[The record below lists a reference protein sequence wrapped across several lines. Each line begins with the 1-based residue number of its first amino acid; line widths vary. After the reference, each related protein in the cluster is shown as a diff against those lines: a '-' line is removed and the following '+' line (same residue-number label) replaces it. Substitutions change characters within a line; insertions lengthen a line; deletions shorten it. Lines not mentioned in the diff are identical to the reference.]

1 MFEGPLKAKSEA
13 EKCAYLMIWLGNKGR
28 EVYGTW
34 TLTDDE
40 QKSLET
46 LFKKFEDYVKPKS
59 NKVFNRYKFLCK
71 KQGDVEAC
79 EQFITELKVLVKDC
93 GYADAD
99 EMVRDKIVFG
109 TKHPKVREKLIG
121 QGSDLTLEKA
131 VDIARTYEIEQ
142 KHLKTMNTG
151 EDPNVNII
159 KRKGPNIKHQNSQLN
174 SRPRVINT
182 HDKQKYER
190 QGARPKTVRVCQ
202 RCGGKCTN
210 KQKCPA
216 IGKVCNKCNKP
227 NHFAVM
233 CRASIS
239 FKRNKQINEIDTDS
253 DIDFDELYVGTLNMN
268 NNDSDSFIE
277 YLNIGNQN
285 VCFQLDT
292 GAKCNV
298 LAKSDF
304 EKLKIKYP
312 LKKAESRL
320 KSFSG
325 HTINSDGIIS
335 LPVTV
340 KDTPVD
346 MEFYVVDTK
355 SLSVIGAET
364 CEKVGLIKRIY
375 GIESNYS
382 DLYQGL
388 GCLPGT
394 HSIKIDK
401 SVTPKVH
408 PPRKVPIALKQR
420 VKQELKRMEKLGVIT
435 RQKEPTPWVNS
446 MVTVV
451 KPNGDIR
458 ICIDPRDL
466 NNAIQREH
474 YPMKTIEEVLAE
486 MPNAKV
492 FTKLDATSGFWQL
505 KLTEESSKLT
515 TFNTPFGRYR
525 FRRAPFGIKSIPE
538 IYQKC
543 MVEMLEDIPGVEVI
557 VDDILV
563 WGSTIQ
569 EHDERLKMTLDRIR
583 ENNVKLSENKC
594 QYRKD
599 EIDYVGHTVCQQGLK
614 ASEEKIRATR
624 DMKQPQSKKE
634 LQTFFRIYHIFAK
647 VLATYVRNKCAFETI
662 VRK

>member
-1 MFEGPLKAKSEA
+1 MASIEGLTGGMPMLNWDSADLPGAYKSFETHCRFMFEGPLKAKSEA
-13 EKCAYLMIWLGNKGR
+13 EKCAYLMVWLGYKGR
-28 EVYGTW
+28 EVHGTW

-131 VDIARTYEIEQ
+131 VDIARTYVIEQ

-159 KRKGPNIKHQNSQLN
+159 KRKGPYIKHQNSQLN

-216 IGKVCNKCNKP
+216 IGKVCNKCKKP

-312 LKKAESRL
+312 LKKQ
-320 KSFSG
+320 
-325 HTINSDGIIS
+325 NQD
-335 LPVTV
+335 
-340 KDTPVD
+340 
-346 MEFYVVDTK
+346 
-355 SLSVIGAET
+355 
-364 CEKVGLIKRIY
+364 
-375 GIESNYS
+375 
-382 DLYQGL
+382 
-388 GCLPGT
+388 
-394 HSIKIDK
+394 
-401 SVTPKVH
+401 
-408 PPRKVPIALKQR
+408 
-420 VKQELKRMEKLGVIT
+420 
-435 RQKEPTPWVNS
+435 
-446 MVTVV
+446 
-451 KPNGDIR
+451 
-458 ICIDPRDL
+458 
-466 NNAIQREH
+466 
-474 YPMKTIEEVLAE
+474 
-486 MPNAKV
+486 
-492 FTKLDATSGFWQL
+492 
-505 KLTEESSKLT
+505 
-515 TFNTPFGRYR
+515 
-525 FRRAPFGIKSIPE
+525 
-538 IYQKC
+538 
-543 MVEMLEDIPGVEVI
+543 
-557 VDDILV
+557 
-563 WGSTIQ
+563 
-569 EHDERLKMTLDRIR
+569 
-583 ENNVKLSENKC
+583 
-594 QYRKD
+594 
-599 EIDYVGHTVCQQGLK
+599 
-614 ASEEKIRATR
+614 
-624 DMKQPQSKKE
+624 
-634 LQTFFRIYHIFAK
+634 
-647 VLATYVRNKCAFETI
+647 
-662 VRK
+662 